1 MQQKVGRGRHSL
13 SRVAQMSK
21 TSVAM
26 NVSSKKQE
34 QLFYGLEENDKD
46 DERLNECICL
56 TCQSHRPVAST
67 CLYCMRR
74 RLGA

>member
-34 QLFYGLEENDKD
+34 QLFYGLEENDK
-46 DERLNECICL
+46 R
-56 TCQSHRPVAST
+56 
-67 CLYCMRR
+67 
-74 RLGA
+74 